1 MRWQFSAKELNVS
14 LLSSLR
20 VFHIVGN
27 EATELPAAPTQPPD
41 KGFLWL
47 ACTRHYFSEQLG
59 SIQTT
64 LQKLTGSTLVD
75 LHVSDLLNA
84 QLPSHY
90 DYTSQYD
97 LLVIRRLAASPTQA
111 GSAALAAARRNSAE
125 KTSDATPQIDTTP
138 VGFAVWEKVL
148 LSVHPEDCAVRDS
161 YAKRL
166 LQFSTPPGTA
176 MAAGDS
182 RAALTP
188 KPADTAPDGIPSST
202 EERLAREDKAHDAP
216 GSNGLSQSTQ
226 TRLPASP
233 ADLMMRI
240 VNIIVDNYLD
250 LRRELSRH
258 LDQWQLA
265 LLSPRKRI
273 ANWQALLEAR
283 LTLHQ
288 LDEICED
295 QRAAVQDWID
305 SVETWPL
312 PEGMGPQRDLE
323 ALKVRSR
330 DVLEHI
336 ERVVHHVRRLEQS
349 AETAVQMHFSVQ
361 SNRAN
366 DIMRTLTTITAIFL
380 PLNLIAA
387 IFGMNFEFIPLVHKQ
402 HGFWWALAV
411 MALISV
417 GLITFFWRKSYL
429 ARSGK

>member
-1 MRWQFSAKELNVS
+1 MVS
-14 LLSSLR
+14 TPSIR
-20 VFHIVGN
+20 IFHIVGN
-27 EATELPAAPTQPPD
+27 EATELAAVPLQLPE

-47 ACTRHYFSEQLG
+47 ACARSYFSEQLG
-59 SIQTT
+59 SLQIA
-64 LQKLTGSTLVD
+64 LQKLTGAPLVD

-97 LLVIRRLAASPTQA
+97 LLVIRRLATTPAQA
-111 GSAALAAARRNSAE
+111 GTAALTAARRSAAA
-125 KTSDATPQIDTTP
+125 KPVFDATHITTTP
-138 VGFAVWEKVL
+138 VGFAAWERVL
-148 LSVHPEDCAVRDS
+148 LSVHPEDCAVRD
-161 YAKRL
+161 AFARRL
-166 LQFSTPPGTA
+166 LQFAKLGTGV
-176 MAAGDS
+176 AATD
-182 RAALTP
+182 
-188 KPADTAPDGIPSST
+188 PAELAQMSDATQ
-202 EERLAREDKAHDAP
+202 ERLEREDKAFRAP
-216 GSNGLSQSTQ
+216 MASATLGQGTTLPI
-226 TRLPASP
+226 RLPVSP
-233 ADLMMRI
+233 ADLMMRL

-258 LDQWQLA
+258 LDQWQSA

-273 ANWQALLEAR
+273 ANWQALMEAR

-295 QRAAVQDWID
+295 QRAAVQDWVD
-305 SVETWPL
+305 AVETWPL
-312 PEGMGPQRDLE
+312 PESTSAQRELE

-349 AETAVQMHFSVQ
+349 TETAVQMHFSVQ

-387 IFGMNFEFIPLVHKQ
+387 IFGMNFEFIPWIHRQ
-402 HGFWWALAV
+402 NGFWWAMGV
-411 MALISV
+411 MATISI
-417 GLITFFWRKSYL
+417 GLIVFFWSKQYL
-429 ARSGK
+429 ARSGR

>member
-1 MRWQFSAKELNVS
+1 MTTP
-14 LLSSLR
+14 SSIR
-20 VFHIVGN
+20 IFHIVGN
-27 EATELPAAPTQPPD
+27 EASELAAVPFELPA

-47 ACTRHYFSEQLG
+47 ACTRSYFSEQLG
-59 SIQTT
+59 SLQLA
-64 LQKLTGSTLVD
+64 LQKLSGAPLVD

-97 LLVIRRLAASPTQA
+97 LLVIRRLASTPSQA
-111 GSAALAAARRNSAE
+111 GTAALAATRRTAAA
-125 KTSDATPQIDTTP
+125 KPLPDAPRISTTP
-138 VGFAVWEKVL
+138 VGFAAWERVL
-148 LSVHPEDCAVRDS
+148 LSVHPEDCTVRDA
-161 YAKRL
+161 YARRL
-166 LQFSTPPGTA
+166 LQFAKAGTPPPPGT
-176 MAAGDS
+176 D
-182 RAALTP
+182 
-188 KPADTAPDGIPSST
+188 APDLDQISDAT
-202 EERLAREDKAHDAP
+202 QERLAREDKAFRNP
-216 GSNGLSQSTQ
+216 GNSASPGGMQPI
-226 TRLPASP
+226 RLPASP
-233 ADLMMRI
+233 ADLMMRT

-258 LDQWQLA
+258 LDQWQSA

-295 QRAAVQDWID
+295 QRAAVQDWVD
-305 SVETWPL
+305 ALETWPQ
-312 PEGMGPQRDLE
+312 PEAPSAQRELE

-349 AETAVQMHFSVQ
+349 TETAVQMHFSVQ

-387 IFGMNFEFIPLVHKQ
+387 IFGMNFEFIPLIHKED
-402 HGFWWALAV
+402 GFWWAMGV
-411 MALISV
+411 MAVITVALI
-417 GLITFFWRKSYL
+417 GFFSYKRYL
-429 ARSGK
+429 TRMGR